1 MSANTTTV
9 ERYIDGFNK
18 SDHEQIL
25 SCLTDDIDW
34 TVFGYFRLHGK
45 EAYDRE
51 IENPA
56 FTGSPVVS
64 IVRMVEQDDV
74 VMAEMTLE
82 ARRSSGE
89 LMRAAMAEV
98 FVMRDGRIT
107 RATRLCHRAQGERLQ
122 VTTSACSIHF
132 DRRDVAYAR
141 DHRRR
146 SSALQRTR
154 QWHPR
159 VGVARL
165 LLRPSRR
172 SKVFSNHCSGTGRAS
187 GGSTPTCPA
196 WVTRRRRPGSAA
208 RTTCSTSSWGSSTP

>member
-9 ERYIDGFNK
+9 EKYIDGFNR

-25 SCLTDDIDW
+25 SCLTDDIEW

-56 FTGSPVVS
+56 FIGSPVVS

-89 LMRAAMAEV
+89 PMRAAMAEV
-98 FVMRDGRIT
+98 FVMRDGKISER
-107 RATRLCHRAQGERLQ
+107 RAYVIELKEN
-122 VTTSACSIHF
+122 
-132 DRRDVAYAR
+132 DY
-141 DHRRR
+141 
-146 SSALQRTR
+146 
-154 QWHPR
+154 
-159 VGVARL
+159 
-165 LLRPSRR
+165 
-172 SKVFSNHCSGTGRAS
+172 K
-187 GGSTPTCPA
+187 
-196 WVTRRRRPGSAA
+196 
-208 RTTCSTSSWGSSTP
+208 